1 MDVKLLRDI
10 KETEEKAR
18 QIIAAAEKKRAEA
31 IEKAKLDAMKGYEN
45 FLRDLEQHKEQQLA
59 EKRAELK
66 RKKKAIIAASEKGIE
81 QLRQA
86 GAANLDKAVQLVIE
100 KFKSAV

>member
-1 MDVKLLRDI
+1 MDMKLLRDI

-18 QIIAAAEKKRAEA
+18 QILAAAEKKRAEI
-31 IEKAKLDAMKGYEN
+31 IEKGKLDAMKAYEN
-45 FLRDLEQHKEQQLA
+45 FLRDLEQHKELQLA

-66 RKKKAIIAASEKGIE
+66 RKKRAIIAASGKEIE
-81 QLRQA
+81 QRRQA
-86 GAANLDKAVQLVIE
+86 GAANLDKAVQLVID